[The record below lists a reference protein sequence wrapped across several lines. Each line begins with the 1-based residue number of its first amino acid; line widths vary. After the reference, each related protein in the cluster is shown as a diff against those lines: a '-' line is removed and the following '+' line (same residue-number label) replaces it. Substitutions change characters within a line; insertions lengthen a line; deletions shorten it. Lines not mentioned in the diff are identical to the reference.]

1 MKNIVKNCK
10 KKVLLEGWKL
20 SDFLRDEKQ
29 MVLQKE
35 RKLLSKIG
43 SGEDSLLRKLQ
54 TQRQE
59 VGGVLEQV
67 QCDELV
73 NGLAA
78 GPLGH
83 VH

>member
-43 SGEDSLLRKLQ
+43 SVEDSLLRKLQ
-54 TQRQE
+54 TERQE
-59 VGGVLEQV
+59 VGG
-67 QCDELV
+67 
-73 NGLAA
+73 
-78 GPLGH
+78 GPGASS
-83 VH
+83 V